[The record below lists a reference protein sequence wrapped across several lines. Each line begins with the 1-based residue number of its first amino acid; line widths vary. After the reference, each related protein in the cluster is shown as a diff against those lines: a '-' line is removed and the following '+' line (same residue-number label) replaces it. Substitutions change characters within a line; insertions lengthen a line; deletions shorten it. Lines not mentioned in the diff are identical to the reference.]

1 VQWRELGPIEER
13 TQWLAAENQMKI
25 EFIRKAQRKLG
36 LRTRMTRAETD
47 KEIFIQTQW
56 YYSHKGSSWRGVGM
70 TTSLSSGRQVV
81 RFGAY
86 EADLRAGELRKNGL
100 RIRLS
105 EQPFQVLTILLE
117 HPGEV
122 VAREELQKRLWP
134 DGTFVD
140 FEQGLNAAV
149 KRLREVLD
157 DSADTPHLIETVPR
171 RGYRFMGSLG
181 SSSGRIQSLA
191 VLPLENLSGDPEQ
204 EYFAEGLTEA
214 LINTLAKIGALR
226 VTSRTSAMQYRKTDK
241 NMPQIAREL
250 NVDAIVEG
258 TVLRSDDR
266 VRISVQLVDGH
277 ADTHLWA
284 ESYDRDLR
292 DILALHSE
300 VARAIAREIR
310 VKLTAVDQ
318 ARFADARPVEPKAY
332 EAYLKGRYYW
342 NRRSGDGFGKAVQHF
357 QQAIAKDAT
366 CALAH
371 AGLADCHSLLGAW
384 GRIPPEEGCRKA
396 KELAIEALELDN
408 SLAEA
413 HASLAFATMWYDYD
427 FLTAEQEFERS
438 IELNPRY
445 AMGHSWFGF
454 YLAMMG
460 RYEEAYTEITRALR
474 IDPHS
479 SAIHYAFGFL
489 YWSWRRYD
497 QAIEQYEKALALEPA
512 NAIAHGFLCLAYL
525 SKSLYK
531 PAIGAAQ
538 KSVQL
543 SQGASSFV
551 ALVGEAYAAAGC
563 REEAHKVLEQLQE
576 VSKHQYVTPYL
587 VARIYS
593 ALGDKDEAF
602 RWLEVGYRE
611 HEALMVTLNTDP
623 RMDELRSDRRFQ
635 NLMGR
640 MNFPAWGHLM
650 AE

>member
-25 EFIRKAQRKLG
+25 KFTRKAQQKLG
-36 LRTRMTRAETD
+36 LRTRMTRTEAD
-47 KEIFIQTQW
+47 KRIFIRTQW
-56 YYSHKGSSWRGVGM
+56 YYSHKGSPWRGVGM

-214 LINTLAKIGALR
+214 LINTVAKIGALR
-226 VTSRTSAMQYRKTDK
+226 VTSRTSVMRYRKTDK
-241 NMPQIAREL
+241 NVPQIAREL

-258 TVLRSDDR
+258 TVLRSGDR
-266 VRISVQLVDGH
+266 VRISVQLIDAH

-284 ESYDRDLR
+284 EGYDRDLR
-292 DILALHSE
+292 DVLALQSE

-460 RYEEAYTEITRALR
+460 RYEEAYTEITRALG

-551 ALVGEAYAAAGC
+551 ALVGEAYAAAGW

-611 HEALMVTLNTDP
+611 HEALMVTLKTDP

>member
-1 VQWRELGPIEER
+1 
-13 TQWLAAENQMKI
+13 
-25 EFIRKAQRKLG
+25 
-36 LRTRMTRAETD
+36 
-47 KEIFIQTQW
+47 
-56 YYSHKGSSWRGVGM
+56 M

-214 LINTLAKIGALR
+214 LINTVAKIGALR
-226 VTSRTSAMQYRKTDK
+226 VTSRTSAMRYRKTDK
-241 NMPQIAREL
+241 NVPQIAREL

-258 TVLRSDDR
+258 TVLRSGDR
-266 VRISVQLVDGH
+266 VRISVQLIDAH

-611 HEALMVTLNTDP
+611 HEALMVTLKTDP

-640 MNFPAWGHLM
+640 MNFPA
-650 AE
+650 

>member
-1 VQWRELGPIEER
+1 
-13 TQWLAAENQMKI
+13 
-25 EFIRKAQRKLG
+25 
-36 LRTRMTRAETD
+36 
-47 KEIFIQTQW
+47 
-56 YYSHKGSSWRGVGM
+56 M

-171 RGYRFMGSLG
+171 RGYRFVGSLG

-214 LINTLAKIGALR
+214 LINTVAKIGALR
-226 VTSRTSAMQYRKTDK
+226 VTSRTSAMRYRKTDK
-241 NMPQIAREL
+241 NVPQIAREL

-258 TVLRSDDR
+258 TVLRSGDR
-266 VRISVQLVDGH
+266 VRISVQLIDAH

-284 ESYDRDLR
+284 EGYDRDLR
-292 DILALHSE
+292 DVLALQSE

-366 CALAH
+366 CAVAY

-384 GRIPPEEGCRKA
+384 GSIPPEEGCRKA

-454 YLAMMG
+454 YLATMG

-479 SAIHYAFGFL
+479 SAIRYAFGFL

-512 NAIAHGFLCLAYL
+512 NAMAHGFLCLAYL
-525 SKSLYK
+525 CKSLYE

-611 HEALMVTLNTDP
+611 HEALMVTLKTDP

-640 MNFPAWGHLM
+640 MNFPA
-650 AE
+650 

>member
-1 VQWRELGPIEER
+1 MQWRELGPIEER

-25 EFIRKAQRKLG
+25 KFIRKAQRKLG

-214 LINTLAKIGALR
+214 LINTVAKIGALR
-226 VTSRTSAMQYRKTDK
+226 VTSRTSAMRYRKTDK
-241 NMPQIAREL
+241 NVPQIAREL

-258 TVLRSDDR
+258 TVLRSGDR
-266 VRISVQLVDGH
+266 VRISVQLIDAH

-292 DILALHSE
+292 DILALHAE
-300 VARAIAREIR
+300 VAQAVAREVQ
-310 VKLTAVDQ
+310 VKLTPHDHAHFAHAHPVD
-318 ARFADARPVEPKAY
+318 PEAY
-332 EAYLKGRYYW
+332 EAYLKGRYHW
-342 NRRSGDGFGKAVQHF
+342 NRRPAELGKAIQCLEH
-357 QQAIAKDAT
+357 AT
-366 CALAH
+366 TRDPGYAAALT
-371 AGLADCHSLLGAW
+371 GLADCLNSLTVYGLA
-384 GRIPPEEGCRKA
+384 PPTEGSVKA
-396 KELAIEALELDN
+396 GHLALRALEIGHN
-408 SLAEA
+408 LAEA
-413 HASLAFATMWYDYD
+413 HTALGLATVYDYD
-427 FLTAEQEFERS
+427 FSTAEREFERA

-445 AMGHSWFGF
+445 AHAH
-454 YLAMMG
+454 AMFSFLLVWTG
-460 RYEEAYTEITRALR
+460 RYEEAYTEVQRALR
-474 IDPHS
+474 LDPLS
-479 SAIHYAFGFL
+479 SITNSMVGWIYLHG
-489 YWSWRRYD
+489 RRYD
-497 QAIEQYEKALALEPA
+497 QAIEQLQKTLELDPRSCISWA
-512 NAIAHGFLCLAYL
+512 FLGWAQSC
-525 SKSLYK
+525 KSLHES
-531 PAIGAAQ
+531 AITSLR
-538 KSVQL
+538 KSCELYPGSGPIAWLGQVYATA
-543 SQGASSFV
+543 GYRC
-551 ALVGEAYAAAGC
+551 EAV
-563 REEAHKVLEQLQE
+563 KILEQLQE
-576 VSKHQYVTPYL
+576 LSKEQYVTPYG
-587 VARIYS
+587 VGRIY
-593 ALGDKDEAF
+593 AAMGQTEEAF
-602 RWLEVGYRE
+602 RWLETAYEQRGNW
-611 HEALMVTLNTDP
+611 MVFLKVDP
-623 RMDELRSDRRFQ
+623 VFDDLRSDPRFQ
-635 NLMGR
+635 DLMRR
-640 MNFPAWGHLM
+640 MNFPA
-650 AE
+650 

>member
-1 VQWRELGPIEER
+1 MR
-13 TQWLAAENQMKI
+13 
-25 EFIRKAQRKLG
+25 
-36 LRTRMTRAETD
+36 
-47 KEIFIQTQW
+47 
-56 YYSHKGSSWRGVGM
+56 
-70 TTSLSSGRQVV
+70 
-81 RFGAY
+81 
-86 EADLRAGELRKNGL
+86 
-100 RIRLS
+100 
-105 EQPFQVLTILLE
+105 
-117 HPGEV
+117 
-122 VAREELQKRLWP
+122 
-134 DGTFVD
+134 
-140 FEQGLNAAV
+140 
-149 KRLREVLD
+149 
-157 DSADTPHLIETVPR
+157 
-171 RGYRFMGSLG
+171 
-181 SSSGRIQSLA
+181 
-191 VLPLENLSGDPEQ
+191 
-204 EYFAEGLTEA
+204 
-214 LINTLAKIGALR
+214 
-226 VTSRTSAMQYRKTDK
+226 YRKTDK
-241 NMPQIAREL
+241 NVPQIAREL

-258 TVLRSDDR
+258 TVLRSGDR
-266 VRISVQLVDGH
+266 VRISVQLIDAH

-284 ESYDRDLR
+284 EGYDRDLR
-292 DILALHSE
+292 DVLALQSE

-640 MNFPAWGHLM
+640 MNFPA
-650 AE
+650 

>member
-1 VQWRELGPIEER
+1 MSAIPVLRG
-13 TQWLAAENQMKI
+13 T
-25 EFIRKAQRKLG
+25 IRF
-36 LRTRMTRAETD
+36 D
-47 KEIFIQTQW
+47 VF
-56 YYSHKGSSWRGVGM
+56 
-70 TTSLSSGRQVV
+70 
-81 RFGAY
+81 
-86 EADLRAGELRKNGL
+86 EADLRAGELRKQGTKL
-100 RIRLS
+100 KLQD
-105 EQPFQVLTILLE
+105 QPFQVLRILLE
-117 HPGEV
+117 HAGEV
-122 VAREELQKRLWP
+122 VTRDELQERIWP
-134 DGTFVD
+134 SDTFVD
-140 FEQGLNAAV
+140 FEQGLYNAI
-149 KRLREVLD
+149 KRLREALD
-157 DSADTPHLIETVPR
+157 DSADTPRLIETLPR
-171 RGYRFMGSLG
+171 RGYRFIGSLAAR
-181 SSSGRIQSLA
+181 SGRIESLA
-191 VLPLENLSGDPEQ
+191 VLPLENLSRDPEQ
-204 EYFAEGLTEA
+204 EYFAEGMTEA
-214 LINTLAKIGALR
+214 LITNLAKIGALR
-226 VTSRTSAMQYRKTDK
+226 VISRTSAMQYRGTHR
-241 NMPQIAREL
+241 PLREIAKEL
-250 NVDAIVEG
+250 QVDGVIEG
-258 TVLRSDDR
+258 TVLRSGDR
-266 VRISVQLVDGH
+266 VRVSAQLIDAH

-292 DILALHSE
+292 DVLALQSE

-342 NRRSGDGFGKAVQHF
+342 NRRSGDGFEKAVQHF

-525 SKSLYK
+525 CKSLYK

-611 HEALMVTLNTDP
+611 HEALMVTLKTDP
-623 RMDELRSDRRFQ
+623 QIDELRSDRRFQ
-635 NLMGR
+635 DLIGR
-640 MNFPAWGHLM
+640 MNFPK
-650 AE
+650 